1 MKTEMKLSVRA
12 YPVKIRDE
20 RTGEIS
26 ADLIVLE
33 KARLQA
39 GGMVGLS
46 DEDII
51 RRIYNR
57 KGLWVL
63 EIGKAH
69 KHEITLDL
77 HDLYQQ
83 AVPVRE
89 VER

>member
-12 YPVKIRDE
+12 YSVKIRDE

-63 EIGKAH
+63 EIGNPH
-69 KHEITLDL
+69 KKDIMINL

-83 AVPVRE
+83 AVPIRE

>member
-1 MKTEMKLSVRA
+1 MKTEMKIAVRA

-20 RTGEIS
+20 RTGEIT

-39 GGMVGLS
+39 GGLLGLT

-51 RRIYNR
+51 RKIYNR

-69 KHEITLDL
+69 KHEITLEL
-77 HDLYQQ
+77 HDLYQK
-83 AVPVRE
+83 AVPIRE